1 MVSNKMMK
9 QNPSAPNIL
18 PQQMKNNPVQM
29 NQGFDRQMGYQNQEP
44 FMQQTQAFS
53 QQMNYATGSS
63 VFFQNNQNS
72 AVSSRTNLETDQY
85 SSYNNQKSISS
96 RKLLNQPQSI
106 HFSSK
111 DIDL

>member
-1 MVSNKMMK
+1 MK

-18 PQQMKNNPVQM
+18 PQQMKNNPLQI

-44 FMQQTQAFS
+44 LMQQTQGLN
-53 QQMNYATGSS
+53 QQMNYATGNAY
-63 VFFQNNQNS
+63 FQNNNQNS
-72 AVSSRTNLETDQY
+72 AVSSRTNLESDQY

-96 RKLLNQPQSI
+96 RKLVNQPQSI